1 MRLLLVAL
9 LLAGCEATGG
19 GYLRGSGVETQ
30 PPEGY
35 LIYCRANPQTKECG
49 G

>member
-9 LLAGCEATGG
+9 LLAGCSGG
-19 GYLRGSGVETQ
+19 DILHGSGVETQ

-35 LIYCRANPQTKECG
+35 LVYCRANPRAKECG